1 MLREVQKAEQLK
13 FSFLVSKINDLY
25 ILVVVLD
32 FCSMSN
38 IQNEALENILKHGA
52 GGGGFI
58 VHQAKHIAGQ
68 LILKISQNVL
78 NL

>member
-32 FCSMSN
+32 FCSRSN
-38 IQNEALENILKHGA
+38 LQNEALESSLKHG
-52 GGGGFI
+52 GGGGG
-58 VHQAKHIAGQ
+58 VHRTPSQAHCRSTNSENFPKCP
-68 LILKISQNVL
+68 
-78 NL
+78 